1 MDPTCGVGTLL
12 IESSKRY
19 LNILYGR
26 VLYVLQIN
34 ENDKEFIKYRQF
46 IENLKRQCKS

>member
-1 MDPTCGVGTLL
+1 MV
-12 IESSKRY
+12 
-19 LNILYGR
+19 N
-26 VLYVLQIN
+26 LQEQIHFGYEPN